1 MMRISGASLDFIF
14 RLARPATFSFSRAV
28 RSIPTRS
35 DTRLLSTARS
45 DASEDDPREQLLE
58 TCLAHDVPHH
68 GFTTEALMG
77 AARRLNLSPAAHAL
91 VSRGPIE
98 LVEAV
103 LQRERHQVHQRL
115 LRDRDYTLVDE
126 RYRSAAAA
134 AASASA
140 LRARALAFLQTRLRL
155 RQPYRGHWHQAMSL
169 QALPQHWESSWQW
182 LALTVDDMA
191 VYLGDASADTRWY
204 VRRAALATLLPPI
217 ELHWIAGAHEEAGG
231 GIEEVEDAYGDVR
244 TWCFAERLLGDDAPF
259 MRAWHTSALEAEEVT
274 VGEGAAF
281 SPGDAHP
288 WRTVAQAVARTARSW
303 IRSLQQASA

>member
-1 MMRISGASLDFIF
+1 MMRISGVSLDSIS
-14 RLARPATFSFSRAV
+14 RLARPETFSFSRAV
-28 RSIPTRS
+28 RSIPTRP
-35 DTRLLSTARS
+35 DARLLTTAQS
-45 DASEDDPREQLLE
+45 DASEGDPREHLLE
-58 TCLAHDVPHH
+58 TCLVHDVPHH
-68 GFTTEALMG
+68 GFTTEALMS
-77 AARRLNLSPAAHAL
+77 AARRLSLSPAAHAL

-115 LRDRDYTLVDE
+115 LRDCDYTLVDK
-126 RYRSAAAA
+126 RYRSPSSSSS
-134 AASASA
+134 SASS
-140 LRARALAFLQTRLRL
+140 LRARALAFVQTRLRL
-155 RQPYRGHWHQAMSL
+155 RQPYRGHWHQAMAL

-217 ELHWIAGAHEEAGG
+217 ELHWIAGAHEEADG
-231 GIEEVEDAYGDVR
+231 GIEKVEDAYSDFR
-244 TWCFAERLLGDDAPF
+244 TWRFAERLLGDDAPF
-259 MRAWHTSALEAEEVT
+259 MRAWHTSALEVEEMT
-274 VGEGAAF
+274 AGKGAAF